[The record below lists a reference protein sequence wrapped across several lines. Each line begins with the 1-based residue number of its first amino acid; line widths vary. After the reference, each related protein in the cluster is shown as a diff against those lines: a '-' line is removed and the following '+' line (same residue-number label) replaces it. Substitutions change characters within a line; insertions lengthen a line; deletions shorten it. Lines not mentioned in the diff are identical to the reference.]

1 MRSPVSTIPPLVE
14 EQVSERVGSTYMLTL
29 EYDGAGFSGWQ
40 RQPGRR
46 TVEGTLQL
54 AINQVTG
61 ETPGLTASG
70 RTDAGA
76 HAHGQVAG
84 CTLRSA
90 WDCERLRTAL
100 NARLPED
107 VCVIALE
114 QAPPGFHARFDAIAR
129 TYRYVVAPRPR
140 RAVGRQYAWFVEGDV
155 DLEAMR
161 RGAHQLVGTHDFGA
175 FGRSPRP
182 GGTTVRT
189 VHDVDVRLLPMA
201 AVRVLEAVA
210 APAPAHGVV
219 VIDVTADAFLHGMMR
234 GLAGALVDVGRGR
247 LEPVELGAMLGEG
260 RRRPRA
266 PRHAPAH
273 GLHQWR
279 VIYPSAGTAP
289 PAGEF
294 LP

>member
-1 MRSPVSTIPPLVE
+1 MSGTNSVTAPPVVDSVRART
-14 EQVSERVGSTYMLTL
+14 GHTYMLTL

-46 TVEGTLQL
+46 TVEGTLLL
-54 AINQVTG
+54 AISDVTG
-61 ETPGLTASG
+61 ETPSLTASG

-84 CTLRSA
+84 CTLGRS
-90 WDCERLRTAL
+90 WDCERLRAAL

-107 VCVIALE
+107 VTVVSLLA
-114 QAPPGFHARFDAIAR
+114 APAGFHARFDAIAR
-129 TYRYVVAPRPR
+129 TYRYVLAPRTR

-155 DLEAMR
+155 DVEAMR
-161 RGAHQLVGTHDFGA
+161 IAARHVVGTHDFGA
-175 FGRSPRP
+175 FGRSPRT

-189 VHDVDVRLLPMA
+189 VRHVDVRLLSMPDVRALPA
-201 AVRVLEAVA
+201 AGT
-210 APAPAHGVV
+210 PAPARNVV

-234 GLAGALVDVGRGR
+234 ALAGALVAVGRGR
-247 LEPVELGAMLGEG
+247 LEAADLEAMLKEG
-260 RRRPRA
+260 RRRSRA
-266 PRHAPAH
+266 PASAPAH

-279 VIYPSAGTAP
+279 VIYPAAGESPVAR
-289 PAGEF
+289 EF